1 MEKQRIYC
9 KLQNQIRK
17 HILMKWNFTL
27 IFLLFC
33 RLIYAQSPT
42 AVEKKTGK
50 LFEQAK
56 VAYEGKL
63 YSKSLILLDNLL
75 DIDSCY
81 IDAYLLKSDIYQDVD
96 SLAPQIKA
104 ITAALKLNPEKSS
117 KLYYVLGNA
126 YYRSGLYQNAYD
138 TYQSYIERVDDKA
151 ALLKKVNQN
160 MEKCLGAVKLLKHP
174 VPFKSINMGQNINSD
189 DDEYWPSIT
198 VDGKTMIFTRLVG
211 SKSISG
217 RHSLAQEDFY
227 TSNLE
232 DNIWQPSQ
240 PLSSINTDY
249 NEGAQSISTDG
260 KLLFFTACTR
270 NEGHGSCDI
279 YFSRNKS
286 GDWSVPQ
293 NAGEPVNSPSWESQP
308 SISANGEI
316 LYFVSNRIG
325 GKGGMDIWKCAL
337 KGFSQW
343 GTPIWGYPVNLG
355 DSVNTPGNEISPFIH
370 SDGKTLYFA
379 SDYWPGLGGYDIFY
393 CRQKS
398 DSVWTKPQNIGYPIN
413 SHKDEQ
419 GLVVNAAG
427 RNAYYSSDRPGSKGM
442 DLYSFEL
449 HKTARPTPVSYIKG
463 KIVDE
468 DTGAPVCA
476 QVELIDLENSK
487 LAVKGESCWEK
498 GEFLMCLP
506 LGKEYAFNISKEGYL
521 FYSDNF
527 QLKEKK
533 EIIDPYIL
541 EIKLKKIKVGGT
553 VVLRNIFFNTGS
565 YELLPESK
573 VELQKLIDFLNL
585 NKTLFIDIDGHT
597 DNVGSEEMNQKLS
610 ESRAREV
617 FLYLVNSGID
627 ERRMKY
633 NGFGF
638 TKPIIPNDTPEG
650 RALNR
655 RTEFRIMKK

>member
-1 MEKQRIYC
+1 MKKQVIYC
-9 KLQNQIRK
+9 KLQNQRRK
-17 HILMKWNFTL
+17 DLLMKLTFIL
-27 IFLLFC
+27 IFLLLC
-33 RLIYAQSPT
+33 KLTYSQNSPS
-42 AVEKKTGK
+42 VEKKTGK

-56 VAYEGKL
+56 IAYDTKQ
-63 YSKSLILLDNLL
+63 YNKSLILLDQILEL
-75 DIDSCY
+75 DSCF
-81 IDAYLLKSDIYQDVD
+81 IDAYLLKSDIYQDID
-96 SLAPQIKA
+96 SVKPLIKS
-104 ITAALKLNPEKSS
+104 IESALTLNPEKSP
-117 KLYYVLGNA
+117 KLYYLLGNA
-126 YYRSGLYQNAYD
+126 YYRSGLYQNASD
-138 TYQSYIERVDDKA
+138 AYQKYLDRVDDKA
-151 ALLKKVNQN
+151 AFVKKARQN
-160 MEKCLGAVKLLKHP
+160 KEKCIGAVKLLKHP
-174 VPFKSINMGQNINSD
+174 VPFTSINLGENINSD

-211 SKSISG
+211 ANKSTV

-227 TSNLE
+227 TSYFEN
-232 DNIWQPSQ
+232 DRWQPCQ

-249 NEGAQSISTDG
+249 NEGAQTISSDG

-270 NEGHGSCDI
+270 NDGYGSCDI

-286 GDWSVPQ
+286 GNWSVPK
-293 NAGEPVNSPSWESQP
+293 NAGPPVNTPAWESQP
-308 SISANGEI
+308 SISANGEY
-316 LYFVSNRIG
+316 LYFVSNRKG
-325 GKGGMDIWKCAL
+325 GKGGMDIWKCKL
-337 KGFSQW
+337 IGFSDW
-343 GTPIWGYPVNLG
+343 DTPIWGSPVNLG

-370 SDGKTLYFA
+370 SDGKNLYFA
-379 SDYWPGLGGYDIFY
+379 SDYWPGMGGYDIFY
-393 CRQKS
+393 CRQKN
-398 DSVWTKPQNIGYPIN
+398 DSVWTEPHNIGYPIN
-413 SHKDEQ
+413 SYKDEQ
-419 GLVVNAAG
+419 GLVVDASG
-427 RNAYYSSDRPGSKGM
+427 KNAYFSSDRPGSKGM
-442 DLYSFEL
+442 DIYSFEL
-449 HKTARPTPVSYIKG
+449 YRKARPTPVSYIKG

-468 DTGAPVCA
+468 ETGAPVCA
-476 QVELIDLENSK
+476 KVELTDVENPKSII
-487 LAVKGESCWEK
+487 KGESCWEK

-506 LGKEYAFNISKEGYL
+506 LEKEYAFNVSKEGYL

-573 VELQKLIDFLNL
+573 VELQKLIDFLTL

-610 ESRAREV
+610 ESRAGAV
-617 FLYLVNSGID
+617 FTYLVDHGIE

-638 TKPIIPNDTPEG
+638 SRPISNNDTPEG